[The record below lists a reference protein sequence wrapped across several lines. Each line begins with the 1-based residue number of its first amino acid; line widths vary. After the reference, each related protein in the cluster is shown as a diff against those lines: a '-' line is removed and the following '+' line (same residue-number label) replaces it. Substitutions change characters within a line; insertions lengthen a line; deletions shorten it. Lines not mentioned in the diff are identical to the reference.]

1 MTSESSTPK
10 PANACRRDRDPR
22 PGVPVTAA
30 VPHSSPPRGRA
41 ILSVRDLHLAIA
53 GWRRHTP
60 ILRGVSL
67 DIAPGEVHGLV
78 GESGAGKTMIG
89 RVILGIQPS
98 GARIVRG
105 SVVFDGRDITHLDE
119 TDRRRLMGRGLAL
132 IPQDP
137 MTSLNPSRRIGR
149 QITDVLRLHLGMGR
163 AAAGARAREL
173 LDDVHIRAP
182 DRVLRQYP
190 HELSGGMRQR
200 VLIAIAFA
208 CRPKLVIADEPTT
221 ALDVTVQRQVL
232 ALIKRMQ
239 AHEGASILFV
249 THDLGVVAKIC
260 DQVTVLHGGRV
271 LERGDTRR
279 IVEAPRHAYTRV
291 LMAATPRHDRPGELL
306 RPVPEAL
313 AARLD
318 EEALAFDA
326 AQRTDG

>member
-1 MTSESSTPK
+1 MTSESSEPK
-10 PANACRRDRDPR
+10 PTGAGRHDRSPR
-22 PGVPVTAA
+22 PGAAVTAA
-30 VPHSSPPRGRA
+30 ALPDRA

-53 GWRRHTP
+53 GRRRHTP

-67 DIAPGEVHGLV
+67 SIEPGEVHGLV

-98 GARIVRG
+98 RARIVRG

-137 MTSLNPSRRIGR
+137 MTSLNPAWQIGR

-163 AAAGARAREL
+163 TAARARAREL

-208 CRPKLVIADEPTT
+208 CRPKLIIADEPTM

-239 AHEGASILFV
+239 AQEGASILFV

-271 LERGDTRR
+271 LETGDTRR
-279 IVEAPRHAYTRV
+279 IVEAPRHAYTRA

-313 AARLD
+313 AARLH

>member
-1 MTSESSTPK
+1 MTSESRAPKHTTPG
-10 PANACRRDRDPR
+10 RRNQGPR
-22 PGVPVTAA
+22 PGVAVTAA
-30 VPHSSPPRGRA
+30 AGA

-53 GWRRHTP
+53 AGRRQTP

-67 DIAPGEVHGLV
+67 SIAPGEVHGLV

-98 GARIVRG
+98 TARIVRG
-105 SVVFDGRDITHLDE
+105 SVVFDGGDITHLE
-119 TDRRRLMGRGLAL
+119 EADRRRLMGRGLAL

-137 MTSLNPSRRIGR
+137 MTSLNPACRIGR
-149 QITDVLRLHLGMGR
+149 QITDVLRLHLGMDR
-163 AAAGARAREL
+163 TAARARAREL
-173 LDDVHIRAP
+173 LEDVHIRAP

-200 VLIAIAFA
+200 VLIAVAFA
-208 CRPKLVIADEPTT
+208 CRPKLIVADEPTT

-232 ALIKRMQ
+232 ALIKGMQ
-239 AHEGASILFV
+239 AQEGASMLFV

-260 DQVTVLHGGRV
+260 DRVTVLHGGRV
-271 LERGDTRR
+271 LETGDTRR
-279 IVEAPRHAYTRV
+279 IVEAPRHPYTRA

-306 RPVPEAL
+306 QPVPEVL
-313 AARLD
+313 EARLN

-326 AQRTDG
+326 AHRTDG